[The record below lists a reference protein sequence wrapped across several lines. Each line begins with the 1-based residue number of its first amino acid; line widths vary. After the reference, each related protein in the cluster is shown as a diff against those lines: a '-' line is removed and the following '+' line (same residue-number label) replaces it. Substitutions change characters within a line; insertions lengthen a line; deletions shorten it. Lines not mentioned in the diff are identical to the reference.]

1 MTSSTQTIPE
11 EFLDWCFKN
20 TNISESTGK
29 DTYGIPV
36 KLIHFA
42 AEKGY
47 VQVVK
52 KLVDSGIEVDL
63 PYLITKWTPLHYA
76 SLNGH
81 LEVAKLLLQKGA
93 NINCQ
98 NDRKRSPLHI
108 ASNKGHLE
116 VVKLLLEKGA
126 NINCQDYNKWTPLHY
141 ASLDGHLEVAKVLLE
156 RGANINSQNSY
167 RYTPLHIA
175 ASEGKKEM
183 VKLLMD
189 IGSDLNLKNITGD
202 TAEKNA
208 ATNGFHEIVTM
219 ITNKRME
226 SLSLNQN
233 NSSKNPNEC
242 KICFDPK
249 KDGTFAF
256 VPCGHT
262 VACEQCCKKILGD
275 SCPICRRVIHQYIRI
290 YL

>member
-76 SLNGH
+76 SL
-81 LEVAKLLLQKGA
+81 
-93 NINCQ
+93 
-98 NDRKRSPLHI
+98 
-108 ASNKGHLE
+108 
-116 VVKLLLEKGA
+116 
-126 NINCQDYNKWTPLHY
+126 
-141 ASLDGHLEVAKVLLE
+141 DGHLEVAKVLLE
-156 RGANINSQNSY
+156 RGANFNSQNNY
-167 RYTPLHIA
+167 QHTPLHIA
-175 ASEGKKEM
+175 ASKGKKKM

-249 KDGTFAF
+249 DGTFAF

-262 VACEQCCKKILGD
+262 VVTFWIDFLL
-275 SCPICRRVIHQYIRI
+275 S
-290 YL
+290 LS